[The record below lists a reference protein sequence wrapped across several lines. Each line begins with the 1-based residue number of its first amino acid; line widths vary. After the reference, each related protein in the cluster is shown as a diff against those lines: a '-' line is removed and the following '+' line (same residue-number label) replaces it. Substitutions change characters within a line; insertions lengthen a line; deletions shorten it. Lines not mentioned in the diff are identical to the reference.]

1 VTSKRRDYGIGATT
15 PVKIKQN
22 RMSSFRTIQIAPN
35 DKMMLGAARLYRLS
49 NICERF
55 ANCRAAFQKG
65 ALLDAVI
72 LNKRVSKHLAT
83 SVGSPA
89 S

>member
-55 ANCRAAFQKG
+55 ANCRAAFQK
-65 ALLDAVI
+65 ALYLMRHFEQ
-72 LNKRVSKHLAT
+72 RVSNIWLRRWVA
-83 SVGSPA
+83 A